1 MIKRNLMRGAVL
13 LLEAMAAMREAVPA
27 HCHQYPSLRG
37 QLAEAVQLAI
47 RSPTHT
53 NHSSEGR
60 ARRDGGI
67 SIKAR
72 CASARIAAASNSSST
87 GSTRSASARS
97 AGRSIHCQGGW
108 DD

>member
-47 RSPTHT
+47 RSPTPT

-72 CASARIAAASNSSST
+72 CASADCGGLEFEFNWKHKERICKKCGA
-87 GSTRSASARS
+87 
-97 AGRSIHCQGGW
+97 IYP
-108 DD
+108 